1 MSVPI
6 HPAVEEVTARITQ
19 RSARTRAAYLDL
31 MAQAREDGPQRK
43 RLSCGNLAHGFAA
56 SGEDKDALKSLVW
69 PNIAIVT
76 AYNDM
81 LSAHQPLGG
90 YPDIIKAAAREA
102 GATAQIAG
110 GVPAMCDGVTQG
122 KPGMELSL
130 FSRDV
135 IAMATAVSL
144 SHNMFDAVI
153 CLGVC
158 DKIVPGL
165 LIGTLRFGHLPV
177 LFLPAGPM
185 PSGLPNNEK
194 ARIRQLYAEG
204 KAGRDQLLDAES
216 ASYHSPGT
224 CTFYGTAN
232 SNQMMMELMGL
243 HLPGSAFINP
253 GTPLRDAMVRATA
266 RRAAGI
272 TALGHDYRPLGEA
285 IDARAIVN
293 AIVGLHATGG
303 STNHTLH
310 IVAIARAAGLIV
322 NWDDFESLSHVTPLL
337 ARIYPNGPADVNHF
351 HAAGGMGFL
360 VRELL
365 SAGLLHG
372 DVLTPGADSL
382 ADFAGEPFLEGEI
395 LSWRDSPQASLDTDV
410 LRPFADPV
418 ATDGGLRVVSGVLG
432 RGVIKVSAVKPEHR
446 RVTAPAL
453 VFDTQDDLLDAFKAG
468 QLERDFVAVVRFQGP
483 KANGMPELHKLTPT
497 LGVLQD
503 RGFKVALVTDGRM
516 SGASGKVPAAI
527 HVCPEALDGGPI
539 ARVRDGDLITVDA
552 DAGILTLACDD
563 EAAELASRPA
573 ATCDLT
579 SSHHGYGRELFA
591 GFRMIASS
599 AENGALSIPGLCD
612 PEPVPSASELVS

>member
-1 MSVPI
+1 MSAAINPVL
-6 HPAVEEVTARITQ
+6 EKVTARINA
-19 RSARTRAAYLDL
+19 RSRDTRAAYLDL
-31 MAQAREDGPQRK
+31 IARARADGPQRK
-43 RLSCGNLAHGFAA
+43 ILSCGNLAHGFAA
-56 SGEDKDALKSLVW
+56 SGEDKDHLKSFVW

-81 LSAHQPLGG
+81 LSAHQPLGT
-90 YPDIIKAAAREA
+90 YPDLIKAAARDS

-122 KPGMELSL
+122 QAGMELSL

-144 SHNMFDAVI
+144 SHNMFDAAI

-165 LIGTLRFGHLPV
+165 LIGALRFGHLPI

-194 ARIRQLYAEG
+194 ARIRQLHAEG
-204 KAGRDQLLDAES
+204 KVGRDVLLDAES

-232 SNQMMMELMGL
+232 SNQMMMEIMGL

-253 GTPLRDAMVRATA
+253 GTPLREAMVKATA
-266 RRAAGI
+266 RRAAAI
-272 TALGHDYRPLGEA
+272 TALGKDYRPIGQS

-310 IVAIARAAGLIV
+310 LVAIARAAGLIV
-322 NWDDFESLSHVTPLL
+322 NWDDFEDLSHVTPLL
-337 ARIYPNGPADVNHF
+337 AKIYPNGPADVNHF

-360 VRELL
+360 IRELL
-365 SAGLLHG
+365 GAGLLHG
-372 DVLTPGADSL
+372 DVLTLGADQLSDFTREPSL
-382 ADFAGEPFLEGEI
+382 DGQTLVWSDAPE
-395 LSWRDSPQASLDTDV
+395 ASLDRDV
-410 LRPFADPV
+410 LRGFSEPV
-418 ATDGGLRVVSGVLG
+418 ETDGGLRVVSGALG
-432 RGVIKVSAVKPEHR
+432 RAVIKVSAVKPEHR
-446 RVTAPAL
+446 SVTAPAI
-453 VFDTQDDLLDAFKAG
+453 VFDTQDDLLAAFKAG

-497 LGVLQD
+497 LGVLLD

-516 SGASGKVPAAI
+516 SGASGKVLAAI

-539 ARVRDGDLITVDA
+539 ARIRDGDLITVDTEKGLLNVVM
-552 DAGILTLACDD
+552 DSG
-563 EAAELASRPA
+563 ELASRPA

-579 SSHHGYGRELFA
+579 ASHHGLGRELFA
-591 GFRMIASS
+591 GFRQIASS
-599 AENGALSIPGLCD
+599 AEEGALSIPGLC
-612 PEPVPSASELVS
+612 EPASQVPVKETVA